1 MNEVKSNLKKTNMK
15 TILTNFVDSS
25 NVLNTFINIKYLWEN
40 ERWYKNFDDYT
51 EVMIQSIKK
60 ETQKDV
66 KLIKG
71 TKRPFG
77 VSLDIKGLKFNLFL
91 KTSGRSAWLPCKKI

>member
-1 MNEVKSNLKKTNMK
+1 MKS
-15 TILTNFVDSS
+15 ILTNLVNSS
-25 NVLNTFINIKYLWEN
+25 KVLNTFINIKYLWED
-40 ERWYKNFDDYT
+40 EKRYENFDDYT

-71 TKRPFG
+71 TKCPFG
-77 VSLDIKGLKFNLFL
+77 VSLDIE
-91 KTSGRSAWLPCKKI
+91 